1 MKFLIFTLV
10 LSSVAADLQHVF
22 LLGPGDG
29 SGGHVETL
37 EVHYTEDSGPRFV
50 GRDNGS
56 VFLGSS
62 NDHTVIIFLKKDL
75 SVSQCLS
82 VRLSRTK

>member
-1 MKFLIFTLV
+1 MNDLMKEVMEFIIFTLV
-10 LSSVAADLQHVF
+10 LSSVSAGLQHSF

-37 EVHYTEDSGPRFV
+37 EVYYTEDSGPRFV
-50 GRDNGS
+50 SRDNDS

-62 NDHTVIIFLKKDL
+62 KDNTVILPLKN
-75 SVSQCLS
+75 
-82 VRLSRTK
+82 

>member
-1 MKFLIFTLV
+1 MKEVMKVLIFITLI
-10 LSSVAADLQHVF
+10 LSSVSADLQRVF

-29 SGGHVETL
+29 SGGHVESL
-37 EVHYTEDSGPRFV
+37 EVYYTEDSGPRFV

-62 NDHTVIIFLKKDL
+62 KDNTVKLFP
-75 SVSQCLS
+75 
-82 VRLSRTK
+82 